1 MSDNKMRNFLLSDE
15 ALEVFTL
22 LYNKGPK
29 EDEDLP
35 SKAGMAA
42 LIDAGLAKKDPQ
54 DPNVNM
60 LTKLGNHE
68 AGVYFTLQAVNA
80 NQKGTPVTVEVAG
93 KTLHVDID
101 PADPD
106 PVGTVEFIQ
115 AEVLKANG
123 GDGANEVQSA

>member
-1 MSDNKMRNFLLSDE
+1 MSDNKMRNFLLSNE
-15 ALEVFTL
+15 ALEVFAL

-35 SKAGMAA
+35 SKAGMAD
-42 LIDAGLAKKDPQ
+42 LITAGLAKKDPQ
-54 DPNVNM
+54 DPNRNM

-68 AGVYFTLQAVNA
+68 AGIYFTLLAVNA
-80 NQKGTPVTVEVAG
+80 TKTGTPVELEVAG
-93 KTLHVDID
+93 KTLNIDID
-101 PADPD
+101 PDDQD

-123 GDGANEVQSA
+123 GDVQDEAESA